1 MARPPFELDGNKLT
15 VHTDLDLGAAEEL
28 RKLCERLLG
37 ESHSALVI
45 DLSEVAYMHSLSMGV
60 LTYLWVQASGRDQ
73 EVTFVASQQV
83 AEVLERTGLG
93 QVLKYKLA
101 DPAADD
107 EEELA

>member
-1 MARPPFELDGNKLT
+1 MDRPPFELDGNKLT
-15 VHTDLDLGAAEEL
+15 VHTDLELGAAEEL

-37 ESHSALVI
+37 ESHSELVI

-73 EVTFVASQQV
+73 EVTFLASAQV

-93 QVLKYKLA
+93 QVLNYRLA
-101 DPAADD
+101 DPAAGDG
-107 EEELA
+107 EGPA